1 MEFMLGVKLN
11 LIPSE
16 REMLRDSLENYFDSS
31 TDSKKPIIQLVIKRF
46 SENIKPFDGMYLRT
60 MEEALEL
67 AAKRNPHLTW
77 RLMKI
82 KTMIQSKREQF
93 QYSSVK
99 RLFQEIS

>member
-1 MEFMLGVKLN
+1 LKGIHINLCPSDQLLVMESLN
-11 LIPSE
+11 EYIKQCT
-16 REMLRDSLENYFDSS
+16 NG
-31 TDSKKPIIQLVIKRF
+31 KKPVVNLVINRVG
-46 SENIKPFDGMYLRT
+46 EGIKPLDGMYLRT

-67 AAKRNPHLTW
+67 SAKRNPHLT
-77 RLMKI
+77 RSLMKI